1 MTDIPEHAERE
12 PAPSRIITYPGDRRS
27 LMTDEPR
34 QMMGPDRRG
43 FMWRPTHVDYDQES
57 DTSKVVM
64 RPIPMHALAQ
74 MPEVMAQLE
83 RMQAHLSESGR
94 Q

>member
-1 MTDIPEHAERE
+1 MTTHAERE
-12 PAPSRIITYPGDRRS
+12 PAPSQIVTYPGDKRH

-43 FMWRPTHVDYDQES
+43 FMWRPTHVEYDAGTDQ
-57 DTSKVVM
+57 SKVVM

-74 MPEVMAQLE
+74 MPEVVAQLE
-83 RMQAHLSESGR
+83 RMQAHLAEGGR